1 MGRFLYATFTL
12 NSCRIVTRRW
22 WISII
27 ENHINPKAYKSKAKV
42 VNLSTTGNL
51 IICFEEATHVPLL
64 K

>member
-42 VNLSTTGNL
+42 VMFFAFINA
-51 IICFEEATHVPLL
+51 F
-64 K
+64 